1 MEHKELL
8 HAVVEADRAARQALT
23 DAQQRQKL
31 LERGA
36 DEVLAAAEKKA
47 RAQAERELAQRRK
60 AAEDE
65 TRSRM
70 EALEKSRTE
79 ELLRLERQ
87 YAAVKDECVET
98 IFKAAVGLS

>member
-1 MEHKELL
+1 MDNKELL
-8 HAVVEADRAARQALT
+8 HAVVEADRAARQALS

-36 DEVLAAAEKKA
+36 DEVLAAAEKTA
-47 RAQAERELAQRRK
+47 MAQAENELTQRRK
-60 AAEDE
+60 TAEDE
-65 TRSRM
+65 TRGSM

-79 ELLRLERQ
+79 ELNRLEKQ
-87 YAAVKDECVET
+87 YAAVKDTCVET